1 MPKGQIFSQDLL
13 QWENYALMKA
23 KRLLKT
29 KKLEVIVNNHMAT
42 FNFIRS
48 IFRRQNSV
56 STSIPNSLSRSSSTS
71 RRIFVLVH
79 CIWWISIRQ
88 QQSDVIFEFSLKIVA
103 RHFFWG
109 LNRFCA
115 IVSPCL
121 TFCQTRWISHN
132 PILEILLQEMSP
144 HFIFFWRDD
153 ILDKLIRGD
162 T

>member
-1 MPKGQIFSQDLL
+1 MPMVLAGKKPSYPI
-13 QWENYALMKA
+13 ALKNWP
-23 KRLLKT
+23 LFT
-29 KKLEVIVNNHMAT
+29 FKKLPVYLNPQKKLPVNLDPKLT
-42 FNFIRS
+42 F
-48 IFRRQNSV
+48 
-56 STSIPNSLSRSSSTS
+56 LSKFSTS
-71 RRIFVLVH
+71 RWRICVLVH

-88 QQSDVIFEFSLKIVA
+88 QQSAVTFEFSLKIVA